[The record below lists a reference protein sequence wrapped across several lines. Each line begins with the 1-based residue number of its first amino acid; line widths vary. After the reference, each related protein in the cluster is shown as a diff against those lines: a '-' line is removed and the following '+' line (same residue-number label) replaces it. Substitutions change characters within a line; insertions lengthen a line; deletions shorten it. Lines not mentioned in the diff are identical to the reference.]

1 MFDIFLNLSGQITP
15 LLILVA
21 LGFISGR
28 FLDVNLHSMAIIAIY
43 ILAPFV
49 NFGALVQLNFT
60 PHYIALPVF
69 AFAVSVLIGVVMYKL
84 GTHFWR
90 EKAANLI
97 AMSAVTGNTGYFG
110 IPIVLYLFGPEW
122 LGVYLF
128 MNLGLSISEIGLGYY
143 FGARGE
149 ADVKGAVVK
158 VLRLPVVHAIWV
170 GLLANTAGFTM
181 PQTMLTYWHHAIGAW
196 IIIGMMLIGVA
207 LGKQEKLDINRR
219 LMAWLYAPRF
229 ILWPLAGIAFVLLD
243 MYVFRVYGAE
253 VYTLVMIF
261 SSVPLAGN
269 TVAFAANLNLYPE
282 RAAAAVLISTVMA
295 MLFLPLMVWVVQAFL
310 L

>member
-28 FLDVNLHSMAIIAIY
+28 FMDVNLHSMAIIAIY

-60 PHYIALPVF
+60 PDYIVLPVF
-69 AFAVSVLIGVVMYKL
+69 AFTVSVLIGVVMYKL

-110 IPIVLYLFGPEW
+110 IPIVLFLFGPEW

-128 MNLGLSISEIGLGYY
+128 MNLGLSVSEIGLGYY
-143 FGARGE
+143 FGARGN
-149 ADVKGAVVK
+149 ADVKGAVIK

-170 GLLANTAGFTM
+170 GLLANWAGFTM
-181 PQTMLTYWHHAIGAW
+181 PQTMMTYWDYAVGAW

-207 LGKQEKLDINRR
+207 LGKQDKLDIDAR
-219 LMAWLYAPRF
+219 LIGWLYAPRF
-229 ILWPLAGIAFVLLD
+229 ILWPLVGVLFVIAD
-243 MYVFRVYGAE
+243 MYFFHLYGAE
-253 VYTLVMIF
+253 IYTLVMIF
-261 SSVPLAGN
+261 CSVPLAGN
-269 TVAFAANLNLYPE
+269 TVAFAADLNLYPE

-295 MLFLPLMVWVVQAFL
+295 MFFLPFTVWAVQAVL